1 MKEHVAL
8 VKRACRICN
17 NTEDAEILLATKYTT
32 NSKGK
37 TEPIQDLKPYHGQ
50 IVGFLEGG
58 MCKEC
63 KERYKDYYV
72 FIVCDLGKTT
82 DENNPYRT
90 GELVQILKTS
100 EYGRTL
106 EDKTKNGIA
115 YIDIEQ
121 YEQFKTL
128 CK

>member
-17 NTEDAEILLATKYTT
+17 NTEDAEILLATKY
-32 NSKGK
+32 NHKG
-37 TEPIQDLKPYHGQ
+37 EPLHDLKPYHGQ
-50 IVGFLEGG
+50 VVGFLEEGV
-58 MCKEC
+58 CKEC
-63 KERYKDYYV
+63 KEKYKDYYV

-121 YEQFKTL
+121 YEQFKKL

>member
-8 VKRACRICN
+8 VKRACRVCN
-17 NTEDAEILLATKYTT
+17 NTENAEILLATRY
-32 NSKGK
+32 NHKG
-37 TEPIQDLKPYHGQ
+37 ELLQDLKPYDGK
-50 IVGFLEGG
+50 IIGFLEDG

-90 GELVQILKTS
+90 GEIVQILKTS